1 MDVDEEYLEPSL
13 VIDEGSHENPLQ
25 GNVDEGN
32 PKTTD
37 YSLSLPCHLCLKV
50 FSNSYHLQKH
60 VEAHSKSM
68 SLNQNE
74 RLEGLMELQGH
85 IKTHQKPVIII
96 RVKAYFAVTL
106 HLPAKHVILIPNEHH

>member
-1 MDVDEEYLEPSL
+1 MNVEEEYLEASL
-13 VIDEGSHENPLQ
+13 VIDEGSIENPHY
-25 GNVDEGN
+25 GNVDGGN
-32 PKTTD
+32 PETTD
-37 YSLSLPCHLCLKV
+37 LSLNLPCHLCPKV

-85 IKTHQKPVIII
+85 IKTHQKPVII
-96 RVKAYFAVTL
+96 
-106 HLPAKHVILIPNEHH
+106 NG